1 LIILVAT
8 INLQPSPLKYINQS
22 LKKYYADG
30 QGKARHCILAARNS
44 KNKKE
49 EKYGMQSV
57 RPNLDNLGG
66 SIWAKTQTF
75 GHVAQKPTN

>member
-1 LIILVAT
+1 MIYVCNVDKPA
-8 INLQPSPLKYINQS
+8 
-22 LKKYYADG
+22 KKRGADG